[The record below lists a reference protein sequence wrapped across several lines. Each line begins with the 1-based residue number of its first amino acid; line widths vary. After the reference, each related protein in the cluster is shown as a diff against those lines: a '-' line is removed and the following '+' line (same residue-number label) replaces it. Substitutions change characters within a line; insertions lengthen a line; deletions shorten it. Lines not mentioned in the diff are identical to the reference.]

1 MSEAEQKQEFKTT
14 NLLLAS
20 LLEASGAVIVSTEIG
35 KKFSTI
41 TLEIP
46 NYCKDQLCNKI
57 ERLARVVSR
66 MESTDEWRDLFSNTV
81 LGDMED
87 KYVRLKRKITRS
99 RESK

>member
-1 MSEAEQKQEFKTT
+1 MTEITREEFKTT
-14 NLLLAS
+14 NLLLAA
-20 LLEASGAVIVSTEIG
+20 LLEAAGATITNIEIG

-46 NYCKDQLCNKI
+46 SYCKDSLANKV
-57 ERLARVVSR
+57 ERLDRVITR
-66 MESTDEWRDLFSNTV
+66 TESVDEWKDLFSSTI

-99 RESK
+99 KEK

>member
-1 MSEAEQKQEFKTT
+1 MSDITREEFKTT

-20 LLEASGAVIVSTEIG
+20 LLEASGATITNIEIG

-41 TLEIP
+41 TLDVP
-46 NYCKDQLCNKI
+46 SYCKDSLSNKV
-57 ERLARVVSR
+57 ERLGRVIGR
-66 MESTDEWRDLFSNTV
+66 LESVDEWKDLFASTV

-99 RESK
+99 KEK

>member
-1 MSEAEQKQEFKTT
+1 MSEITREEFKTT

-20 LLEASGAVIVSTEIG
+20 LLEASGATITAIDIG

-41 TLEIP
+41 TLEVP
-46 NYCKDQLCNKI
+46 SYCRDSLSSKI
-57 ERLARVVSR
+57 ERLGRVVGR
-66 MESTDEWRDLFSNTV
+66 QESTDEWKDLFSNTV

-99 RESK
+99 KEK